1 MPLKHGHNNKERSEL
16 VMMKNIRLKQRLI
29 LPIALLGLVALI
41 SNILSI
47 FNIHNVNASAAN
59 IADNYMDGK
68 SRLAEITQSSMDIH
82 KMALS
87 HIVAT
92 DYDTMITLVQQIK
105 DEEARLDGMLAE
117 YTPYVTSQDQ
127 AQYEALLSDYAS
139 FRHALVKLV
148 CASASHKTQ
157 DAYALANGDVASCAA
172 AMEADTDALD
182 ASLSDQTSRARAR
195 LFAAY
200 LLSLIVSLAAILAC
214 AFLVLVDMKLINNYV
229 VLPIQN
235 ILRTIQE
242 TSGHINAMTGEV
254 LGRTQD
260 SKGSAAGLS
269 TLTEQLSA
277 TIQEVAGNVSLI
289 NDNTENVRQEVH
301 SIVEECASI
310 TTYTVQMN
318 TRAATLQQS
327 AQDSAQTTRAK
338 AEEIL
343 ASLNSAIEKSK
354 SVDQIKALTGE
365 ILAISQQTRLIALN
379 ASVEAA
385 NAGAAGKGFAVVRDL
400 ANSSQETAGR
410 IQAINDDVTAAVY
423 NLSENA
429 QHLIDY
435 MNQSVL
441 TQFKAFI
448 QSGSQYKEDAAHIRR
463 TMDQFQERTERL
475 KDSMSGIADSIGT
488 ITKAIDEGVGGI
500 TGVADNTRSLADDM
514 EDITRRMGQN
524 QEIVKG
530 LEKETVVFDN
540 L

>member
-1 MPLKHGHNNKERSEL
+1 
-16 VMMKNIRLKQRLI
+16 MMKNIRLKQRLI
-29 LPIALLGLVALI
+29 LPIALLGMVALI

-47 FNIHNVNASAAN
+47 FNIHNVNASASN
-59 IADNYMDGK
+59 IADNYMDGR
-68 SRLAEITQSSMDIH
+68 SRLAEIAQASMDIH

-92 DYDTMITLVQQIK
+92 DYDTMIVLVRQIK
-105 DEEARLDGMLAE
+105 ESEALLDGLLAE
-117 YTPYVTSQDQ
+117 YEPYVTPEDQ
-127 AQYEALLSDYAS
+127 AQYKALLSDYAA
-139 FRHALVKLV
+139 FRHALVYLV

-157 DAYALANGDVASCAA
+157 DAYTLANGDVASCAA
-172 AMEADTDALD
+172 AMETDIDALD
-182 ASLSDQTSRARAR
+182 ASLSEQTAHARTR
-195 LFAAY
+195 LLAVY
-200 LLSLIVSLAAILAC
+200 RLSLVVSLAAVAAC
-214 AFLVLVDMKLINNYV
+214 AGLVLADMKLINNYV
-229 VLPIQN
+229 VLPSQS

-242 TSGHINAMTGEV
+242 SSGHINSMTGEV
-254 LGRTQD
+254 LNRTQA
-260 SKGSAAGLS
+260 SKGSVAGLS

-277 TIQEVAGNVSLI
+277 TIQEVAGNVSVI

-301 SIVEECASI
+301 SIADECASI
-310 TTYTVQMN
+310 TTYTAQMN
-318 TRAATLQQS
+318 TRADAMQQS
-327 AQDSAQTTRAK
+327 AQNSARTTGAK

-343 ASLNSAIEKSK
+343 AALNNAIEKSK
-354 SVDQIKALTGE
+354 SVDQIKTLTGE
-365 ILAISQQTRLIALN
+365 ILAIAQQTRLIAFN

-385 NAGAAGKGFAVVRDL
+385 NAGEAGKGFSVVAREVRDL
-400 ANSSQETAGR
+400 AHSSQETAGR

-435 MNQSVL
+435 MNRSVL
-441 TQFKAFI
+441 TQFQSFI
-448 QSGSQYKEDAAHIRR
+448 QSGSQYKDDAAHIRR
-463 TMDQFQERTERL
+463 TMDQFYERTERL
-475 KDSMSGIADSIGT
+475 KHSMSGIADSIGT

-500 TGVADNTRSLADDM
+500 TGVADNTRSLVDDM